1 MKTISTFCL
10 LVLAHFAGMAQSPLA
25 FNYQAVLRSTDGAP
39 IINNDIGLKISILS
53 DTVQNI
59 VHYAE
64 IQDVTTDSY
73 GRINLKIGT
82 GDILLG
88 SFSGINWEDG
98 NYFIRIEFDDSGG
111 TNYQLA
117 GQTQLLSV
125 PYALYSSQS
134 GNSFMAG
141 EGIDI
146 DEDVIS
152 NTGDLSAANE
162 LQTLTKLGNT
172 VVLSQGGGA
181 ITDSD
186 NQSLN
191 VISVGTSRQIQISGG
206 NSVTIEVADNDNQPE
221 NEIQVIS
228 ISNDTI
234 YLSNGGY
241 VKLPIPTSAIV
252 PPGGCIQSLS
262 PEPPPGYFYSGTG
275 ITAGDLWNDL
285 PPMTYSRFGAA
296 VATVNNKIYVF
307 GGWDGVSSVSNV
319 VEVFDLDNQTW
330 EKKSNMPTAVVYAA
344 AAVIGSSI
352 HVLGGYN
359 GNTIVN
365 RHQVYN
371 TLNNS
376 WSLATNLPQARSGC
390 GAAVVS
396 GKIYLIGGFF
406 NNTALNTNQMYDP
419 VTSAWVDKA
428 PMTTARTDFATAQT
442 NDGIYAI
449 GGWNQDVLNVNEF
462 YNPTADTWTTYYS
475 TSYYRS
481 GCSGAVVN
489 NKIYVLGGGTLYNYN
504 SITEEYYPLTN
515 EWKTKT
521 SMPSPRSFFGAI
533 GIDDKIYIV
542 GGNFGEALKSIMV
555 YDPATT
561 QYYIHCSQ

>member
-1 MKTISTFCL
+1 MKTISTLCL
-10 LVLAHFAGMAQSPLA
+10 LVLAHYVCVAQSPMA
-25 FNYQAVLRSTDGAP
+25 FNYQAVLRSSDGAP
-39 IINNDIGLKISILS
+39 LVNNDIGIKISILS

-64 IQDVTTDSY
+64 IQAATTDNF

-82 GDILLG
+82 GDILIG
-88 SFSGINWEDG
+88 SFSNINWEDG
-98 NYFIRIEFDDSGG
+98 NYFIRIEYDDSGG

-125 PYALYSSQS
+125 PYALYSNQS
-134 GNSFMAG
+134 GNNFTAG

-146 DEDVIS
+146 NEEVIS
-152 NTGDLSAANE
+152 NTGDLSATNE

-191 VISVGTSRQIQISGG
+191 VISLGTSRQIQISGG
-206 NSVTIEVADNDNQPE
+206 NSVTIEVADNDNDPY
-221 NEIQVIS
+221 NEIQIIS

-234 YLSNGGY
+234 FLSYGGY

-252 PPGGCIQSLS
+252 PSGGCIQSLS
-262 PEPPPGYFYSGTG
+262 PNPPPGYVYSGTG

-296 VATVNNKIYVF
+296 VAAVNNKIYVI
-307 GGWDGVSSVSNV
+307 GGWDGLSSVSNV
-319 VEVFDLDNQTW
+319 VEVFDLDSQTW
-330 EKKSNMPTAVVYAA
+330 EKKSNMPTSVVYAA
-344 AAVIGSSI
+344 AAVIGNSI
-352 HVLGGYN
+352 HVMGGYN
-359 GNTIVN
+359 GNTIIN

-371 TLNNS
+371 TINNS

-396 GKIYLIGGFF
+396 DKIYLIGGYF
-406 NNTALNTNQMYDP
+406 NSTALNTNQMYDP

-428 PMTTARTDFATAQT
+428 PMITARTDFAVAQT
-442 NDGIYAI
+442 NGGIYVI

-462 YNPTADTWTTYYS
+462 YNPTTNSWTTYYS
-475 TSYYRS
+475 PTFSRS

-489 NKIYVLGGGTLYNYN
+489 NKIYVLGGGTTYSYN
-504 SITEEYYPLTN
+504 SITEEYNPLTN
-515 EWKTKT
+515 EWKNKT
-521 SMPSPRSFFGAI
+521 SMSSPRSYFGAV
-533 GIDDKIYIV
+533 GINGKIYLI
-542 GGNFGEALKSIMV
+542 GGNFGVALKSIMV
-555 YDPATT
+555 YDPATI
-561 QYYIHCSQ
+561 QFYIHCSQ